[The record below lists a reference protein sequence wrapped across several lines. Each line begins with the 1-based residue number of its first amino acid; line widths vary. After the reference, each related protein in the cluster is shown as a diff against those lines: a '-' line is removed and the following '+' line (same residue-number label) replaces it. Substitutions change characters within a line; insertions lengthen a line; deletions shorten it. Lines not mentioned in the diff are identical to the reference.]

1 MNLSI
6 AYCTLFD
13 SAYLPQGLAL
23 YKSLCRFSPGFT
35 LWVLPMDKECCQ
47 FLEEAAL
54 PGMRLLALAQVEDPE
69 ILAVKSARSHGEY
82 CWTLT
87 PVLVARVLEL
97 DLEAS
102 FVTYIDADC
111 WLAGPVAP
119 LIDPFLASRAH
130 CMITP
135 HSYPEGSTLSRKAG
149 TYCVQFMPFRHSSE
163 SFEMLALWRNRCL
176 QSCSSALDGSGLGDQ
191 IHLEDWPQLFG
202 TKVFVLDQPGLTLA
216 PWNVEHLW
224 DQSHSRLCLYHFQGF
239 RLFRLWGLLII
250 RASAKVRLPSSLTR
264 LLLSPYI
271 SDVRDSLALIP
282 PRLRRVKSI
291 ASPLKDFRGYLLF
304 LPRILLLNWKINLY
318 RIPDWKM
325 K

>member
-1 MNLSI
+1 MSLNIS
-6 AYCTLFD
+6 YCTLFD

-23 YKSLCRFSPGFT
+23 YKSLRRFSPGFT

-47 FLEEAAL
+47 SLEEAAL
-54 PGMRLLALAQVEDPE
+54 PGVRLLTLPEVEDAE
-69 ILAVKSARSHGEY
+69 ILAVKSSRSHGEY

-87 PVLVARVLEL
+87 PILIARVLQL
-97 DLEAS
+97 DLGAS

-119 LIDPFLASRAH
+119 LIDSFLESRAH

-135 HSYPEGSTLSRKAG
+135 HAYPEGSSLSDKAG
-149 TYCVQFMPFRHSSE
+149 TYCVQFMPFRPSPD
-163 SFEMLALWRNRCL
+163 SFEILALWRNRCL
-176 QSCSSALDGSGLGDQ
+176 RSCSSSLDGSGLGDQ

-202 TKVFVLDQPGLTLA
+202 NKVFVLDRPDLTLA

-224 DQSHSRLCLYHFQGF
+224 HSSQSRLCLYHFQGF
-239 RLFRLWGLLII
+239 RLFRLWGLLIV

-264 LLLSPYI
+264 TLLNPYI

-282 PRLRRVKSI
+282 PRLRRVRDI
-291 ASPLKDFRGYLLF
+291 PSPLQDFRGYLLF

-318 RIPDWKM
+318 PMPDWTM